1 MKLRDRH
8 RAEQRDRIL
17 AAAFGCFSQRGFD
30 EARMADVARA
40 AGVSRATVFNH
51 FGSKQ
56 GLVDGI
62 TEQVLLYY
70 QGMLDA
76 ALADTESPTP
86 ALLRALFDHMATG
99 IETTRR
105 VQRGIFREI
114 ARLQLGFDEVGGTS
128 RTNQENQA
136 RLCELLVRGQKRG
149 ELDPAHDPGA
159 LAAAFGVLANGTIT
173 QWLFEDGADSL
184 RDRMRAAVE
193 ILLAG
198 AATDAARGRRHPLPD
213 LTPARAWSFEP

>member
-1 MKLRDRH
+1 MKLRERN

-17 AAAFGCFSQRGFD
+17 AAAFGLFSQRGFD
-30 EARMADVARA
+30 EVRMADVAGA

-56 GLVDGI
+56 GLVDAI

-76 ALADTESPTP
+76 ALADPRSPTP
-86 ALLRALFDHMATG
+86 ALLRALFDHMAVG

-114 ARLQLGFDEVGGTS
+114 ARLQLGFDEGGLTE
-128 RTNQENQA
+128 RTNRENQV
-136 RLCELLVRGQKRG
+136 RLAELLARGQKRG
-149 ELDPAHDPGA
+149 EIDAAHDPAA

-184 RDRMRAAVE
+184 RDRMRAAIE

-198 AATDAARGRRHPLPD
+198 AVTDSAVSRRHPLPD
-213 LTPARAWSFEP
+213 LTPARAWRFEP

>member
-1 MKLRDRH
+1 MKIRELQ
-8 RAEQRDRIL
+8 RAEQRDGIL
-17 AAAFGCFSQRGFD
+17 AAAFGLFSQRGFD
-30 EARMADVARA
+30 EVRMADVARA

-76 ALADTESPTP
+76 ALADTRSPTP
-86 ALLRALFDHMATG
+86 ALLRALFDHMAMG

-114 ARLQLGFDEVGGTS
+114 ARLQLGFDEGGATA
-128 RTNQENQA
+128 RTNHENQA
-136 RLCELLVRGQKRG
+136 RLASLLERGQKRG
-149 ELDPAHDPGA
+149 ELDPAHDAAA
-159 LAAAFGVLANGTIT
+159 LAAAFAVLANGTIT
-173 QWLFEDGADSL
+173 QWLFETEAEPL
-184 RDRMRAAVE
+184 RDRMRAAIE
-193 ILLAG
+193 IFLAG
-198 AATDAARGRRHPLPD
+198 AATDAARSRRQPLPD
-213 LTPARAWSFEP
+213 LTPTRAWSFEP